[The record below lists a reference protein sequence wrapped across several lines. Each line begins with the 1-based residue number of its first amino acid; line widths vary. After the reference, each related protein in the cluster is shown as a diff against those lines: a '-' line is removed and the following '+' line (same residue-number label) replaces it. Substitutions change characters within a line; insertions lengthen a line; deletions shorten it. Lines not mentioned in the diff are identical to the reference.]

1 MLNEGDKAPDFELAD
16 QTGKVHKLS
25 DYCGKIVAVYFYP
38 RDDTPGCTKQA
49 CSIRDGWSELQ
60 KAGVVVLGISGDDE
74 KSHGAFAAKYNLPFP
89 LLADTTKKTIQAYGA
104 WGEKN
109 LYGKIMQ
116 GIFRTT
122 FIINRSDVIQT
133 VISKVD
139 TEHHAEQILQ
149 AIKTNE

>member
-1 MLNEGDKAPDFELAD
+1 MLKEGNNAPEFELAD
-16 QTGKVHKLS
+16 QNGKIHKLS
-25 DYCGKIVAVYFYP
+25 DYRGKIVAVYFYP

-49 CSIRDGWSELQ
+49 CSIRDGWKELQ
-60 KAGVVVLGISGDDE
+60 KAGVVVLGISADDE
-74 KSHGAFAAKYNLPFP
+74 KSHGAFATKYSLSFP
-89 LLADTTKKTIQAYGA
+89 LLADTTRKTIQAYGA

-122 FIINRSDVIQT
+122 FIIDSKGIIKK

-139 TEHHAEQILQ
+139 TEHHAEQILD
-149 AIKTNE
+149 AIKIN

>member
-1 MLNEGDKAPDFELAD
+1 MLKEGDVAPDFELRD
-16 QTGKVHKLS
+16 QNGKLHKLS
-25 DYCGKIVAVYFYP
+25 DYRGKIVAVYFYP
-38 RDDTPGCTKQA
+38 KDDTTGCTKQA
-49 CSIRDGWSELQ
+49 CSIRDSSKELQ
-60 KAGVVVLGISGDDE
+60 KAGIVVLGISGDDE
-74 KSHGAFAAKYNLPFP
+74 KSHDTFAKKYNLPFP
-89 LLADTTKKTIQAYGA
+89 LLADSSKKTIQAYGA

-122 FIINRSDVIQT
+122 FIINGSGIIQT

-149 AIKTNE
+149 ELKK